1 MQKADQLQGKWR
13 NAVFGGISL
22 LVILADQL
30 SKAWIREHLQVG
42 NTLFDSGFFR
52 IINIG
57 NTRAA
62 FGIFR
67 DHSLALTFVS
77 MTGIILV
84 LCLVFVVHSHWS
96 FIDRMLVRV
105 GLGLVLGGTAGNL
118 IDRLR
123 IGHVTDFI
131 DFKVW
136 PAFNVAD
143 ASVTIGVII
152 IAYNLIFLAQSA
164 KNEA

>member
-1 MQKADQLQGKWR
+1 MQKVNRPRHKWR
-13 NAVFGGISL
+13 HLVFGVIVL

-30 SKAWIREHLQVG
+30 TKWWIRDNLAIGQ
-42 NTLFDSGFFR
+42 TLFDSGYFR
-52 IINIG
+52 IIHIY
-57 NTRAA
+57 NTGAA

-67 DHSLALTFVS
+67 DHTLALTIVDFI
-77 MTGIILV
+77 GIAIIL
-84 LCLVFVVHSHWS
+84 LLVFVWSSRWS
-96 FIDRMLVRV
+96 FFDSRLVNA
-105 GLGLVLGGTAGNL
+105 GIGLVLGGTIGNL

-123 IGHVTDFI
+123 PPHQVTDFL

-152 IAYNLIFLAQSA
+152 IVLCIIFMAQPA
-164 KNEA
+164 KH